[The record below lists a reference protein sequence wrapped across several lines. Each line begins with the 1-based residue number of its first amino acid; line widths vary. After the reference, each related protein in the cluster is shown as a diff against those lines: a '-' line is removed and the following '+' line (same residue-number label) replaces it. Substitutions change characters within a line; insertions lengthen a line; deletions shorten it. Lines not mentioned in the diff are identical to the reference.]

1 MLCVSLGFFVLRSIK
16 MKKMTLKLSVL
27 GLAVALSAGAA
38 QAERNFNLATPVV
51 VLMPHVMP
59 NAMLLEI
66 TPEQAPSIRQI
77 ANVMTAERESN
88 EIMTQ
93 ELRRE
98 LWELTSGYQPDPK
111 AQIELINLISEA
123 ERRRIEMSV
132 ECAAQL
138 REVLSPDQWDLLIDL
153 ASDVQ

>member
-1 MLCVSLGFFVLRSIK
+1 
-16 MKKMTLKLSVL
+16 MKKTLF
-27 GLAVALSAGAA
+27 VALSLALSIGSA
-38 QAERNFNLATPVV
+38 QAERKFNLATPVV

-66 TPEQAPSIRQI
+66 TPEQAPQIRQI

-93 ELRRE
+93 ALRLE
-98 LWELTSGYQPDPK
+98 LWELTSRYNADPK

-123 ERRRIEMSV
+123 ERRRVEMSI
-132 ECAAQL
+132 ECAARL
-138 REVLSPDQWDLLIDL
+138 REVLTPEQWELLTEL